1 MERVKFKDGKSMFY
15 IHSVDVLEKHQ
26 NNGIDTKL
34 IEHVLNYIKKENR
47 YYKFF
52 YINRKW

>member
-1 MERVKFKDGKSMFY
+1 MFY

-52 YINRKW
+52 ILTENDNIRACKFT